1 MYEYIEGKY
10 KGLSKDYVIVD
21 NLGIGYKIFT
31 SGNSICSMPSLNEN
45 VRLYVEQIVRQD
57 FIGLYGFT
65 EKEELEMF
73 LDLINI
79 NGIGA
84 KASLSLLSVNTV
96 STLKN
101 AIYYSD
107 ESVLMKATGI
117 GKKSAQRIILEL
129 KDKCKYKN
137 IEEVKN
143 DDNNIVEKHEESIK
157 VVETTQALLA
167 LGFEEKNIN
176 KILEDVLKD
185 HIDKSLEFIIKECLK
200 KLMR

>member
-21 NLGIGYKIFT
+21 NCGIGYKIFT

-57 FIGLYGFT
+57 FIGLYGFID
-65 EKEELEMF
+65 KEELEMF

-96 STLKN
+96 NTLKK
-101 AIYYSD
+101 AVHYSD
-107 ESVLMKATGI
+107 ETVLMKATGI

-129 KDKCKYKN
+129 KDKCKFKN
-137 IEEVKN
+137 IEEDKN
-143 DDNNIVEKHEESIK
+143 DNNIVESDDSK
-157 VVETTQALLA
+157 VLEASQALLS

-176 KILEDVLKD
+176 KVLESVMLEFSN
-185 HIDKSLEFIIKECLK
+185 KSLELIIKECLK